1 MSDTMLKAIE
11 EAWDNRGIAFH
22 TSSNTY
28 KLLSAIA
35 SEHER
40 VRDTYN
46 ILDTINK
53 IGTAEG
59 RALDK
64 LGFAVN
70 LPRQTG
76 EGDDRYRKRIIL
88 RYRLNSIEGTMDEIA
103 QFTAAMVGV
112 SSENIRF
119 ENRFDAAPATLFISA
134 QGEVWDNSVLSREG
148 IEEFAGQV
156 VSAGHRVILEEAGTF
171 LLTSDQ
177 LLNEQGNL
185 SEHGLTSDAIETGGT
200 LAADIVTDE

>member
-1 MSDTMLKAIE
+1 MSGTILQAIE
-11 EAWDNRGIAFH
+11 SAWDNRGIAFH

-46 ILDTINK
+46 ILDAINK

-64 LGFAVN
+64 FGFAVR

-76 EGDDRYRKRIIL
+76 ESDDRYRKRIIL
-88 RYRLNSIEGTMDEIA
+88 QYRLNSIEGTMEEIM
-103 QFTAAMVGV
+103 QFMATLLTANTDQI
-112 SSENIRF
+112 EYNTRF
-119 ENRFDAAPATLFISA
+119 EATPATLFISA
-134 QGEVWDNSVLSREG
+134 DATLYEQSPLTTEEIEQIAGE
-148 IEEFAGQV
+148 V
-156 VSAGHRVILEEAGTF
+156 VSAGHQVVLEEQGTF
-171 LLTSDQ
+171 RVTSDS
-177 LLNEQGNL
+177 LLIEQENIA
-185 SEHGLTSDAIETGGT
+185 EKGLTADDIETGGT
-200 LAADIVTDE
+200 LSTDLE